1 MNTGSGH
8 HRKAKEPRGN
18 GTRKALTATAVAG
31 VMSAGAMIMSAE
43 SAAAAPSSTWDK
55 VAQCESGGNWSINT
69 GNGYYGGLQFTPGTW
84 ASAGGTA
91 YASRADLATR
101 AQQIAVAERVLA
113 TQGPGAWPVCS
124 LKAGLTRGAAAPSV
138 RSEVKAAPRVVPKAV
153 NSVASRAVAYALA
166 QVGAPYVYGGTGP
179 YSFDCSGLTQAAWR
193 AAGVSIPRT
202 SESQWHGLTHVPVSE
217 ALPGDIVVYYG
228 GASHV
233 ALYIGGGR
241 IVEAPRPG
249 LAVRTAA
256 MNTQPVL
263 GVVRPTGGGSVPDTV
278 RELAVPATV
287 PEQGAAKPAA
297 GGVHTV
303 VSGEYLSKIA
313 QEHGTNGGWQAI
325 YALNLG
331 VVGKNPDLIYP
342 GQRLILPK

>member
-1 MNTGSGH
+1 
-8 HRKAKEPRGN
+8 
-18 GTRKALTATAVAG
+18 
-31 VMSAGAMIMSAE
+31 MSAGAMIMSVEPAQ
-43 SAAAAPSSTWDK
+43 AAGSGTWDK
-55 VAQCESGGNWSINT
+55 VAQCESGGDWSTNT

-84 ASAGGTA
+84 ASAGGKA

-124 LKAGLTRGAAAPSV
+124 LKTGLTRGAAAPV
-138 RSEVKAAPRVVPKAV
+138 VQATPRVVPKAV
-153 NSVASRAVAYALA
+153 NTAASRAVAFALA
-166 QVGAPYVYGGTGP
+166 QVGKPYVYGGTGP
-179 YSFDCSGLTQAAWR
+179 YSYDCSGLTQAAWR
-193 AAGVSIPRT
+193 AAGVSIPRI
-202 SESQWHGLTHVPVSE
+202 SSDQWHGLTHVPVSE

-249 LAVRTAA
+249 RSVRTAA
-256 MNTQPVL
+256 MDSQPVL

-278 RELAVPATV
+278 REKSVPATV
-287 PEQGAAKPAA
+287 PELRTVKPAA
-297 GGVHTV
+297 GGRHTI

-313 QEHGTNGGWQAI
+313 REHGTPGGWKAI

-331 VVGKNPDLIYP
+331 VVGRNPDLVYP
-342 GQRLILPK
+342 GQVLVLPE

>member
-1 MNTGSGH
+1 MTSHSGH
-8 HRKAKEPRGN
+8 HRKAKEPRGQ

-31 VMSAGAMIMSAE
+31 VMSAGAMIISAE
-43 SAAAAPSSTWDK
+43 SAHAAPVSTWDK
-55 VAQCESGGNWSINT
+55 VAQCESGGDWKINT
-69 GNGYYGGLQFTPGTW
+69 GNGYYGGLQFTAGTW
-84 ASAGGTA
+84 SSAGGQA
-91 YASRADLATR
+91 YAKRADLASK
-101 AQQIAVAERVLA
+101 AQQIAVAEKVLA

-124 LKAGLTRGAAAPSV
+124 LKAGLTRGAAAQSV
-138 RSEVKAAPRVVPKAV
+138 RSTPAAPRVVPRAV
-153 NSVASRAVAYALA
+153 NTAASRAVAYALA
-166 QVGAPYVYGGTGP
+166 QVGKPYVYGGTGP
-179 YSFDCSGLTQAAWR
+179 YSYDCSGLTQSAWR

-202 SESQWHGLTHVPVSE
+202 SQSQWNALTRVSVSE

-233 ALYIGGGR
+233 ALYIGGGK

-249 LAVRTAA
+249 RSVRTAA
-256 MNTQPVL
+256 LDSQPVL

-278 RELAVPATV
+278 RTKSVPATV
-287 PEQGAAKPAA
+287 PEQRAALPVSQ
-297 GGVHTV
+297 GGRHTV

-313 QEHGTNGGWQAI
+313 AQHGTPGGWKAI

-342 GQRLILPK
+342 GQVLILPG